1 VNNCRNNCSLKSF
14 ARGDAM
20 SLFVVLWIA
29 AGLLYGTAAFA
40 GGPLYLAAV
49 IAFAVWLAAVGAS
62 YVRRHVL
69 VRNR

>member
-1 VNNCRNNCSLKSF
+1 
-14 ARGDAM
+14 M

-40 GGPLYLAAV
+40 GGPLYLAAA
-49 IAFAVWLAAVGAS
+49 IAFAVWLAVMAAPRI
-62 YVRRHVL
+62 RRHAL